1 MPSTLH
7 RLYRFHNGVAG
18 LLLFAGIICIP
29 WYLWA
34 AFEYLEHS
42 YNSFYYAQVM
52 GSVGKFMFPAI
63 VYGFTFAY
71 LNMKRTTNAIAAT
84 KPPGFTPGYEIRW
97 GDKYFGVARDRSCIV
112 IVDMPRQYAA
122 CKPLSFLQSYIIQQ
136 ANVQS
141 TLTLQFNDFDYSSL
155 EFPVA
160 TKATEA
166 IAAKLNFAA
175 WS

>member
-1 MPSTLH
+1 MGRISH
-7 RLYRFHNGVAG
+7 ILYRLHTALTGV
-18 LLLFAGIICIP
+18 LLFAGVVCVPFFLVAMLDFITSGFSARY
-29 WYLWA
+29 WRDMASL
-34 AFEYLEHS
+34 
-42 YNSFYYAQVM
+42 
-52 GSVGKFMFPAI
+52 GKFMFPALG
-63 VYGFTFAY
+63 YGITVGY
-71 LNMKRTTNAIAAT
+71 LNMKRTDNAIAAT
-84 KPPGFTPGYEIRW
+84 KPPGFDPGYEIRW

-122 CKPLSFLQSYIIQQ
+122 CKPISFLQSYIIQQ
-136 ANVQS
+136 ANIQS